1 MEGVGNEVYSV
12 EDVVF
17 VHDSGLGK
25 IVVSEFDSVREEK
38 GLGGIVGN
46 VEAAVV
52 IEGRA
57 DVEAITASEGPGR
70 ACAGFVVDDDRAS
83 NGAKGSDIKVEG
95 DVVVFPVGYSSGE
108 GGSAKEI

>member
-1 MEGVGNEVYSV
+1 MEGVGEKV
-12 EDVVF
+12 ESMEDAVF
-17 VHDSGLGK
+17 VSDSGMGE
-25 IVVSEFDSVREEK
+25 VVVAEFNSVGEEK
-38 GLGGIVGN
+38 LV
-46 VEAAVV
+46 
-52 IEGRA
+52 
-57 DVEAITASEGPGR
+57 ASEGPGR